1 MTLKDTTELDA
12 LKVQIENLPKNK
24 QLHILH
30 ILSVNNVV
38 INFNSSG
45 SLVNLS
51 FVGDDVLTQII
62 DYINTADKAGEN

>member
-1 MTLKDTTELDA
+1 MKLKNTKELDD
-12 LKVQIENLPKNK
+12 LKVQIENLPRNK

-51 FVGDDVLTQII
+51 FVTDDYSNYRLH
-62 DYINTADKAGEN
+62 